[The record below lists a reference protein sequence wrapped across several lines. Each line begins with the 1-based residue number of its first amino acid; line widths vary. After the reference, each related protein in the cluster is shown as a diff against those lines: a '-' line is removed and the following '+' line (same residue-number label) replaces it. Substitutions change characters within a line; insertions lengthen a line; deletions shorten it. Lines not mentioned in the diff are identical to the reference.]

1 MHEDPVVTPDKFRG
15 VLCDDVKRRHF
26 ILDADVK
33 EHTMALASIDAVRNQ
48 EGKIVSEVWGGKRRI
63 DRILINHESSAC
75 ITGFAFS
82 TALAGL
88 TDHIPVS
95 LSLKVNNPLPQP
107 LPLRQRD

>member
-48 EGKIVSEVWGGKRRI
+48 LRSYLLLSNRI
-63 DRILINHESSAC
+63 
-75 ITGFAFS
+75 
-82 TALAGL
+82 ALFV
-88 TDHIPVS
+88 P
-95 LSLKVNNPLPQP
+95 
-107 LPLRQRD
+107 

>member
-48 EGKIVSEVWGGKRRI
+48 EGEHGEQ
-63 DRILINHESSAC
+63 INVFFC
-75 ITGFAFS
+75 FYC
-82 TALAGL
+82 L
-88 TDHIPVS
+88 
-95 LSLKVNNPLPQP
+95 
-107 LPLRQRD
+107 